1 MTNLT
6 KERLRIFVPE
16 EAVHLLEKLSEFL
29 QQRNTDC
36 YLVGGFVR
44 DGLMGRTNNDID
56 LAVAGD
62 ALKISSEVAKNFD
75 GRMIPLDELNQV
87 ARVVFPQAESR
98 WHLDFASLRGNI
110 EEDLRYRDFTINSIA
125 VRLEEAEGKWSQVEL
140 IDPLKGYHDL
150 KQRIIRAVSDDSF
163 RQDPARL
170 LRAIRL
176 SAALDFSIE
185 PGTENLIQHDS
196 ELIKNVAGE
205 RLRDEFCYILDTN
218 RAYSS
223 LCRLDKLGL
232 LAHLMPELTSARGVT
247 QPKEHYWDVFNHS
260 LETVS
265 CVELLLRER
274 ATNGIDHIL
283 TLAPWS
289 DELANHFSQEISGGR
304 TRRDLLKLAALLHDI
319 AKPATKTIEESGKM
333 RFLGH
338 AKEGA
343 GMVIPIMERFKF
355 SNREIKMVQLM
366 IEHHLRPGYLLS
378 EDMPSRR
385 AIYKYFR
392 DTAEV
397 GIDTLFLGLADHLA
411 ARGPTLDF
419 NEWRKH
425 AETTNYILSK
435 WFEEQSTVM
444 PPKLIDGHILMQKFR
459 LAPGAQIGELL
470 EMVREAQASGEI
482 NTSEEALDFVAKRLG
497 RNK

>member
-6 KERLRIFVPE
+6 EERLGIFVPE
-16 EAVHLLEKLSEFL
+16 EAAHLLEKLSEFL
-29 QQRNTDC
+29 QQRNIDC

-44 DGLMGRTNNDID
+44 DGLIGRTNNDID
-56 LAVAGD
+56 LAVNGD
-62 ALKISSEVAKNFD
+62 ALDISSQVAQNFA
-75 GRMIPLDELNQV
+75 GRMIPLDEVNQV
-87 ARVVFPQAESR
+87 ARVIFPQAKSR
-98 WHLDFASLRGNI
+98 WHLDFASLRGSI

-125 VRLEEAEGKWSQVEL
+125 VRLAEAKVEWAQVEL
-140 IDPLKGYHDL
+140 IDPLNGYHDL
-150 KQRIIRAVSDDSF
+150 RQRTIRAVSDDSF

-185 PGTENLIQHDS
+185 PGTETLIQRDG
-196 ELIKNVAGE
+196 ELIVNVAGE
-205 RLRDEFCYILDTN
+205 RLRDELCYILDTN

-223 LCRLDKLGL
+223 LCHLDKLGL
-232 LAHLMPELTSARGVT
+232 LAYLMPELTGAKGVS
-247 QPKEHYWDVFNHS
+247 QPKEHYWDVFDHS
-260 LETVS
+260 LETVA
-265 CVELLLRER
+265 CIELLLRER
-274 ATNGIDHIL
+274 ATGAIDRIL
-283 TLAPWS
+283 ALAPWS
-289 DELANHFSQEISGGR
+289 DELADYFSREVSGGR
-304 TRRDLLKLAALLHDI
+304 TRRCLLKLSALLHDI

-343 GMVIPIMERFKF
+343 GMATPIMERFKF
-355 SNREIKMVQLM
+355 SNRETKMVQLM

-392 DTAEV
+392 DTAET

-411 ARGPTLDF
+411 ARGPTLNLD
-419 NEWRKH
+419 EWRKH
-425 AETTNYILSK
+425 AETTGYILSK
-435 WFEEQSTVM
+435 WFEEQSIIV
-444 PPKLIDGHILMQKFR
+444 PPRLIDGHILMQKFG
-459 LAPGAQIGELL
+459 LTPGARIGELL

-482 NTSEEALDFVAKRLG
+482 NTAEEALDFVAKRLG

>member
-6 KERLRIFVPE
+6 EERLIIFVPE

-29 QQRNTDC
+29 RQRDIDC

-44 DGLMGRTNNDID
+44 DGLMGRSNNDID

-62 ALKISSEVAKNFD
+62 ALKISSEVARNFD
-75 GRMIPLDELNQV
+75 GRMIPLHEFNQV
-87 ARVVFPQAESR
+87 ARVVFPQAGIQ
-98 WHLDFASLRGNI
+98 WYLDFASLRGSI
-110 EEDLRYRDFTINSIA
+110 KEDLRYRDFTINSIA
-125 VRLEEAEGKWSQVEL
+125 VRLSSVKGEWSNVDL
-140 IDPLKGYHDL
+140 IDPLNGYRDL
-150 KQRIIRAVSDDSF
+150 KQKIICAVSDDSF

-176 SAALDFSIE
+176 AATLDFALD
-185 PGTENLIQHDS
+185 PKTESLIQRDG

-205 RLRDEFCYILDTN
+205 RLRDEFCYTLDTN

-223 LCRLDKLGL
+223 LCHLDKLGL
-232 LAHLMPELTSARGVT
+232 LAYLMPELTGARGVT
-247 QPKEHYWDVFNHS
+247 QPKEHHWDVFDHS
-260 LETVS
+260 LQTVS

-274 ATNGIDHIL
+274 TASGIDRIL
-283 TLAPWS
+283 ALAPWS
-289 DELANHFSQEISGGR
+289 DELASYFLQEISGGR
-304 TRRDLLKLAALLHDI
+304 TRRCLLKLAALLHDI
-319 AKPATKTIEESGKM
+319 AKPATKTIEESGRM

-343 GMVIPIMERFKF
+343 GMATPILERFKF
-355 SNREIKMVQLM
+355 SNREIKMMQLM

-385 AIYKYFR
+385 AIYKYFH

-397 GIDTLFLGLADHLA
+397 GIDTLFLGLADHMA

-419 NEWRKH
+419 NEWRRH
-425 AETTNYILSK
+425 AETTSYILSK
-435 WFEEQSTVM
+435 WFEEQNIIV
-444 PPKLIDGHILMQKFR
+444 PPKLIDGHILMQKFG
-459 LAPGAQIGELL
+459 LAPSAQIGELL
-470 EMVREAQASGEI
+470 EMVREAQTSGEI
-482 NTSEEALDFVAKRLG
+482 NTAEEALDFVAKRLG

>member
-6 KERLRIFVPE
+6 EERLRIFVPA
-16 EAVHLLEKLSEFL
+16 EAAHLLEKLSEFL
-29 QQRNTDC
+29 QQRNIDC

-44 DGLMGRTNNDID
+44 DGLLGRTNNDID
-56 LAVAGD
+56 LAIDGD
-62 ALKISSEVAKNFD
+62 ALKISSQVAASFD
-75 GRMIPLDELNQV
+75 GRMIPLDEVNQV
-87 ARVVFPQAESR
+87 ARVVFPEAKSQ
-98 WHLDFASLRGNI
+98 WHLDFASLRGSI
-110 EEDLRYRDFTINSIA
+110 EEDLRYRDFTVNSIA
-125 VRLEEAEGKWSQVEL
+125 VRLAEVKGEWSNVKL
-140 IDPLKGYHDL
+140 IDPLNGYRDL
-150 KQRIIRAVSDDSF
+150 KQRVISAVSDDSF

-176 SAALDFSIE
+176 SATLDFYIE
-185 PGTENLIQHDS
+185 PRTESLIQRDG
-196 ELIKNVAGE
+196 ELIVNVAGE
-205 RLRDEFCYILDTN
+205 RLRDELCYILDTY

-223 LCRLDKLGL
+223 LYHLDRLGL
-232 LAHLMPELTSARGVT
+232 LAHLMPELTGARGVT
-247 QPKEHYWDVFNHS
+247 QPKEHYWDVFDHS
-260 LETVS
+260 LETVA

-274 ATNGIDHIL
+274 TTDGIDHIL
-283 TLAPWS
+283 ALAPWS
-289 DELANHFSQEISGGR
+289 DDLASHFSQEISGGR
-304 TRRDLLKLAALLHDI
+304 TRRCLLKLAALLHDI

-338 AKEGA
+338 AKEGV
-343 GMVIPIMERFKF
+343 GMATPIMERFKF

-419 NEWRKH
+419 NEWRRH
-425 AETTNYILSK
+425 AETTNYALSK
-435 WFEEQSTVM
+435 WFEEQSTIV
-444 PPKLIDGHILMQKFR
+444 PPKLIDGQTLSY
-459 LAPGAQIGELL
+459 LA
-470 EMVREAQASGEI
+470 
-482 NTSEEALDFVAKRLG
+482 
-497 RNK
+497 